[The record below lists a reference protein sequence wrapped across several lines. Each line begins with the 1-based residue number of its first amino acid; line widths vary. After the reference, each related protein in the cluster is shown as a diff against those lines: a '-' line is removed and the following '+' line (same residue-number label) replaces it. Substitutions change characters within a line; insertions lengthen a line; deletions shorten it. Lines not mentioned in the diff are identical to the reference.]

1 MEVIHPRCAGLD
13 VHKRTV
19 SACAMVHD
27 GSEAVSEIRK
37 FDTRTASLLELSDWL
52 TGLGITHVAM
62 ESTGVYWEPVFNI
75 LEGNFSVWVVNARH
89 LQSVPGNKTDSRDAS
104 WIATCHMHGL
114 LRPSFIPG
122 AEQRDLRDLTR
133 ERQNFVRERINLVN
147 RLQKILEKGNIKL
160 ASVVSD
166 VMGRSG
172 RAMIDALIEGRSG
185 PAEMSEL
192 AVGLLRAK
200 RGELELAL
208 EGRLRPVHRI
218 ILSHLIAQI
227 TGVDETLGELDKAID
242 EACRPFDEAA
252 RRLETIPGFSRR
264 VAQTVVSEIGADMG
278 RFPTAGHLAAWA
290 GVAPGNKES
299 GGRRL
304 SGAKRQGNKR
314 LCAILVQA
322 AHCASR
328 TNTYLRAHYA
338 RIKSRRGGKRAV
350 IAVAHTL
357 LVACWHMISRNEDF
371 KDLGS
376 DYFEKRQPQKVAEM
390 LVRRL
395 KAMGLE
401 VTVTAKTQPAAA

>member
-1 MEVIHPRCAGLD
+1 
-13 VHKRTV
+13 
-19 SACAMVHD
+19 
-27 GSEAVSEIRK
+27 
-37 FDTRTASLLELSDWL
+37 
-52 TGLGITHVAM
+52 
-62 ESTGVYWEPVFNI
+62 
-75 LEGNFSVWVVNARH
+75 
-89 LQSVPGNKTDSRDAS
+89 
-104 WIATCHMHGL
+104 
-114 LRPSFIPG
+114 
-122 AEQRDLRDLTR
+122 
-133 ERQNFVRERINLVN
+133 
-147 RLQKILEKGNIKL
+147 
-160 ASVVSD
+160 
-166 VMGRSG
+166 
-172 RAMIDALIEGRSG
+172 
-185 PAEMSEL
+185 MSEL